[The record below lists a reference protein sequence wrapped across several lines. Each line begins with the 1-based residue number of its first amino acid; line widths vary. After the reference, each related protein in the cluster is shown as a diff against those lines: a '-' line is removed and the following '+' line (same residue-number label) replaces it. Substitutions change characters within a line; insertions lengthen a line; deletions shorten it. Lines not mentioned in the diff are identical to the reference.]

1 MNSNLQFDFTINK
14 ERKTIS
20 VKREFAAD
28 LNLVWSAWTTPEILD
43 QWWAPKPYQTKTKS
57 MDFRVGGFWLYA
69 MVGPTNDIHW
79 CKADYK
85 KIDPLISF
93 SGLDAFCDENGNV
106 NEAFPNS
113 LWTNTFTEKNNVTTV
128 NILIEYKELADLE
141 KIIELGF
148 KEGFTMAMGNLDQYF
163 EEKFKLR
170 NEI

>member
-1 MNSNLQFDFTINK
+1 MNSNLQFDFTIDK

-28 LNLVWSAWTTPEILD
+28 LNLVWSSWTTPEILD

-85 KIDPLISF
+85 KIDPLLSF

-113 LWTNTFTEKNNVTTV
+113 LWTNTFTEKKNITTV

-148 KEGFTMAMGNLDQYF
+148 KEGFTMTLNALS
-163 EEKFKLR
+163 ELITTWE
-170 NEI
+170 